1 MVIFSQEAQVGC
13 SVADPSPFA
22 TDPDHAFHFDTDPDP
37 EPAFQF
43 ATDPDPE
50 PACQFATDPDPE
62 PAFQFATDPDP
73 PVLYGSGFFT
83 VNNAK
88 LGLLPSGVAY
98 IKLVLLSNLKYNET
112 WITNI

>member
-1 MVIFSQEAQVGC
+1 MRTIMVIFSQEAQVGC

-37 EPAFQF
+37 EPAF
-43 ATDPDPE
+43 
-50 PACQFATDPDPE
+50 QFATDPDPE

>member
-1 MVIFSQEAQVGC
+1 MRTIMVIFSQEAQVGC

-43 ATDPDPE
+43 ATDPDP
-50 PACQFATDPDPE
+50 
-62 PAFQFATDPDP
+62 

-88 LGLLPSGVAY
+88 LGLLPSEVSY